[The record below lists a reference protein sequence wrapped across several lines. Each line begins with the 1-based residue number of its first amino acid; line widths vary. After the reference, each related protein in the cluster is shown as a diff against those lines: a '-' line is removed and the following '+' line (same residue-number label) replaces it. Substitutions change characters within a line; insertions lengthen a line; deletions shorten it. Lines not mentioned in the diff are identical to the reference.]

1 MESRLDALEKRTPK
15 TGRNSHKPPP
25 GNSLGK
31 RPKSLRPKSNKTSG
45 GQPGHPG
52 STLEWSETVVDE
64 PISVPAA
71 IPTEPTTPAPKKSRA
86 KQTKP
91 TTEVMIKAPTL
102 PKQMDELITVGQCR
116 NIRLEEKL
124 DTEIEQFVRDKKL
137 SIEVLLEAFYLIAND
152 DKELMDRALTLSGKR
167 LQERKEAG
175 KLRHI
180 YAQMQKYK

>member
-1 MESRLDALEKRTPK
+1 
-15 TGRNSHKPPP
+15 
-25 GNSLGK
+25 
-31 RPKSLRPKSNKTSG
+31 
-45 GQPGHPG
+45 
-52 STLEWSETVVDE
+52 
-64 PISVPAA
+64 
-71 IPTEPTTPAPKKSRA
+71 
-86 KQTKP
+86 
-91 TTEVMIKAPTL
+91 MIKAPTL